1 VPACVVA
8 LVPLVSQEVNGVR
21 RVRVQ
26 AGLMSKELSTA
37 LTAAS
42 KHKVLHFTSMANAL
56 QNFSDARD
64 WLRFSDRM
72 KQYGSIWCC
81 VLAHPGHIHYDLLFD
96 MPHRDKFMRLW
107 DANKTWVPTTGP

>member
-1 VPACVVA
+1 M
-8 LVPLVSQEVNGVR
+8 R